1 MTETPAAHALWR
13 SGIGLSLWFTGPDGE
28 PCTGQVP
35 DGLPAPIAAAV
46 GTRALRR
53 TIAVA
58 GPGSLRR
65 DIASLTLGPAA
76 TVELLQ
82 SIDAPD
88 EVGGELRYYRFL
100 VDSTERFV
108 RSGAVAPSVN
118 WVAGEWAVR
127 WAPLTTASWR
137 NWLSTAVAAA
147 PPVILD
153 NGESTAIM
161 DFCGAITDQLC
172 RNSCTDVRPTSVR
185 SSFVRALLPDTD
197 APAMSA
203 DKAASAASAWAQWA
217 DGLRQGESS
226 LVLRLNEPGGEEGE
240 DEDQFEYDDTR
251 WRLQVCRRTLDRPD
265 EPVELRRLDTHEI
278 DQITTDVARA
288 VRAFPDLKSALHDD
302 HSLDFL
308 LTTDVVLSLLDTG
321 VAALAEA
328 GFEVLLPRSIAHVRP
343 TLALRGKPEG
353 GSRQRN
359 VMVGLGE
366 IRDFQ
371 WQLALGEDVL
381 DASELD
387 ALARQKG
394 DLVKVRGKW
403 IRADNSALSRSASFI
418 QAQRA
423 LAESGQPADM
433 GELFNLV
440 TDGDDRLPLPVARV
454 DGLSW
459 LDEIKR
465 VGRMAPPSLPAPTSL
480 KAELRPYQQ
489 RGMEWLCHL
498 SSLGIGA
505 VLADDMGLGKTI
517 QVLALMRAE
526 AEAADPA
533 EERGTTLLICPMSV
547 VGNWEREIAR
557 FAPDISVLIHHG
569 PARLRRPHFGPAAA
583 RADVVIT
590 TFAIA
595 SRDRKMLSPMTWD
608 RLVVDEAQHIKN
620 VATAQSKAVR
630 ALTARHRIAL
640 TGTPVENRLEDLRS
654 VIDLVNPG
662 LLGTASTF
670 KSRYAEPIERERDKG
685 AVRRLNAVTSPFILR
700 RVKTDPA
707 VISDLPEKT
716 ELTVRANLTVEQA
729 ALYRAVIDDLMNAL
743 GKGEDPQGGSERR
756 RTVFAAL
763 TRLKQICN
771 HPAHYLGD
779 GSPIMRRN
787 EHRSGKVELLADMLE
802 NIVADG
808 ERALV
813 FTQFTAF
820 GDMMAPWLADRI
832 GAGVSFLHGSLSRSA
847 RDTLV
852 TEFSEDDGPPVMLA
866 SLKAGG
872 TGLNLT
878 AANHVVHLDRW
889 WNPAVENQAT
899 DRVYR
904 IGQQRRVE
912 VRKFVCVGTLEERID
927 QLIRDKRELSELTVT
942 TGESWLAASDN
953 DELYELMRLGDEA
966 VSE

>member
-1 MTETPAAHALWR
+1 MNPVTEKPAAHALWR
-13 SGIGLSLWFTGPDGE
+13 SGVGLSLWFTDTDGE
-28 PCTGQVP
+28 PCTDQVP
-35 DGLPAPIAAAV
+35 DGLPDEINTAV
-46 GTRALRR
+46 GRRSLRR
-53 TIAVA
+53 TIALT
-58 GPGSLRR
+58 GPGPARR

-76 TVELLQ
+76 AIELLQ
-82 SIDAPD
+82 SIDATAD
-88 EVGGELRYYRFL
+88 VGGELRYYRFL
-100 VDSTERFV
+100 VDSTDRFV
-108 RSGAVAPSVN
+108 RSGAIAPSVN
-118 WVAGEWAVR
+118 WVAGEWTVR

-137 NWLSTAVAAA
+137 NWLATAIAAA
-147 PPVILD
+147 PPVVLD
-153 NGESTAIM
+153 NGDSTAIM
-161 DFCGAITDQLC
+161 DFCSEITDQLC
-172 RNSCTDVRPTSVR
+172 RNSCIDVSPDSVR
-185 SSFVRALLPDTD
+185 TSLVRALLPGAD

-203 DKAASAASAWAQWA
+203 EKAASAASAWAQWA
-217 DGLRQGESS
+217 DGLRQGESA
-226 LVLRLNEPGGEEGE
+226 LVLRLNEPGSGDDDE
-240 DEDQFEYDDTR
+240 DEGTR

-265 EPVELRRLDTHEI
+265 EPVELRRLDAHEI
-278 DQITTDVARA
+278 DQITTDVAGV
-288 VRAFPDLKSALHDD
+288 VRAFPSLKSAQHDD

-308 LTTDVVLSLLDTG
+308 ISTDVVLELFDTG

-328 GFEVLLPRSIAHVRP
+328 SYEVLLPRSIAHVRP
-343 TLALRGKPEG
+343 TLALRGQPEG

-359 VMVGLGE
+359 VVVGLGE

-371 WQLALGEDVL
+371 WQLALGEDIL

-387 ALARQKG
+387 ALAKQKG
-394 DLVKVRGKW
+394 DLVRIRGKW
-403 IRADNSALSRSASFI
+403 VRADNSALSRSASFI

-440 TDGDDRLPLPVARV
+440 TDGDDRLPLPVERV
-454 DGLSW
+454 EGLSW

-465 VGRMAPPSLPAPTSL
+465 VGRMAPPAVPAPASL
-480 KAELRPYQQ
+480 KADLRPYQQ
-489 RGMEWLCHL
+489 RGMEWLHHL

-526 AEAADPA
+526 AESADPA
-533 EERGTTLLICPMSV
+533 DAPGTTLLICPMSV

-569 PARLRRPHFGPAAA
+569 PARLRQSHFGQAAA

-595 SRDRKMLSPMTWD
+595 SRDRKMLSAITWD

-685 AVRRLNAVTSPFILR
+685 AVRRLNAVTTPFILR

-729 ALYRAVIDDLMNAL
+729 GLYRAVIDDLMNAL
-743 GKGEDPQGGSERR
+743 GKGEDPHAGSERR

-820 GDMMAPWLADRI
+820 GDMMQPWLADRI
-832 GAGVSFLHGSLSRSA
+832 GAEVSFLHGSLSRSA
-847 RDTLV
+847 RDKLV
-852 TEFSEDDGPPVMLA
+852 AEFGDDDGPSVMLA

-899 DRVYR
+899 DRVFR

-927 QLIRDKRELSELTVT
+927 QLITDKRELSDLTVA

-953 DELYELMRLGDEA
+953 DELFDLMRLSDEA

>member
-1 MTETPAAHALWR
+1 LWR
-13 SGIGLSLWFTGPDGE
+13 SGVGLSLWFTGTDGE
-28 PCTGQVP
+28 PCTDHVP
-35 DGLPAPIAAAV
+35 DGLPHPIANAV
-46 GTRALRR
+46 SGRSLRR
-53 TIAVA
+53 TITIA
-58 GPGSLRR
+58 GPGPARR
-65 DIASLTLGPAA
+65 DVSSLTLGPAA
-76 TVELLQ
+76 SCDLLRT
-82 SIDAPD
+82 IDDDTPF
-88 EVGGELRYYRFL
+88 GGELRYYRYL
-100 VDSTERFV
+100 LDSTERFV
-108 RSGAVAPSVN
+108 QAGAVAPAVN
-118 WVAGEWAVR
+118 RVAGEWAVR
-127 WAPLTTASWR
+127 WAPLATASWR
-137 NWLSTAVAAA
+137 VWLSTAIASA
-147 PPVILD
+147 PPVVLE

-161 DFCGAITDQLC
+161 DFCGEMTDHLC
-172 RNSCTDVRPTSVR
+172 RLRCEEIKPDSVR
-185 SSFVRALLPDTD
+185 SSLVRALLPNTES
-197 APAMSA
+197 PAMSSER
-203 DKAASAASAWAQWA
+203 AAGAATAWAHWA
-217 DGLRQGESS
+217 DGLRQGESA
-226 LVLRLNEPGGEEGE
+226 LVLRLNEPEE
-240 DEDQFEYDDTR
+240 DDNDDSELVTR
-251 WRLQVCRRTLDRPD
+251 WRLQVCRRTIDRPD
-265 EPVELRRLDTHEI
+265 QPVELRRLDPHQI
-278 DQITTDVARA
+278 DEITTEVAGA
-288 VRAFPDLKSALHDD
+288 VRAFPNLKAAHHDH

-308 LTTDVVLSLLDTG
+308 LSTDTVLELLDTG
-321 VAALAEA
+321 VAALTEA

-353 GSRQRN
+353 GARSRA

-371 WQLALGEDVL
+371 WQLALGDDVL
-381 DASELD
+381 DASELE

-394 DLVKVRGKW
+394 DLVKIRGKW
-403 IRADNSALSRSASFI
+403 VRADNAALSRSAAFI
-418 QAQRA
+418 QTQRA

-440 TDGDDRLPLPVARV
+440 TDGDDRLPLPVEKV
-454 DGLSW
+454 EGLSW
-459 LDEIKR
+459 LDDIKR
-465 VGRMAPPSLPAPTSL
+465 GGQLTPPPLEAPSTLR
-480 KAELRPYQQ
+480 AELRPYQH
-489 RGMEWLCHL
+489 RGMEWLRHL

-517 QVLALMRAE
+517 QVLALICG
-526 AEAADPA
+526 
-533 EERGTTLLICPMSV
+533 ERTTQAGTDHSTLLVCPMSV
-547 VGNWEREIAR
+547 VGNWEREIAK
-557 FAPDISVLIHHG
+557 FAPDLTVLIHHG
-569 PARLRRPHFGPAAA
+569 PGRLTQGHFGPAAA
-583 RADVVIT
+583 HVDVVIT

-595 SRDRKMLSPMTWD
+595 SRDRALLSALTWD

-620 VATAQSKAVR
+620 VNTAQSKAVR
-630 ALTARHRIAL
+630 AISARHRVAL

-662 LLGTASTF
+662 LLGSASVF
-670 KSRYAEPIERERDKG
+670 KNRYAEPIERERDRD
-685 AVRRLNAVTSPFILR
+685 AVRRLTAVTSPFILR
-700 RVKTDPA
+700 RVKTDPN

-729 ALYRAVIDDLMNAL
+729 GLYRAVIDDLMDAL
-743 GKGEDPQGGSERR
+743 GKGESQQPGSERR

-779 GSPIMRRN
+779 GSPILRRN

-808 ERALV
+808 ERALI

-820 GDMMAPWLADRI
+820 GTMLEPWLSDRL
-832 GAGVSFLHGSLSRSA
+832 GHPLSFLHGGLSRTA
-847 RDTLV
+847 RDTMV
-852 TEFSEDDGPPVMLA
+852 AEFAETDGPPVMIA

-927 QLIRDKRELSELTVT
+927 QLIADKRELSELTVS
-942 TGESWLAASDN
+942 TGESWLADTGN
-953 DELYELMRLGDEA
+953 DELYELMRLHDEA